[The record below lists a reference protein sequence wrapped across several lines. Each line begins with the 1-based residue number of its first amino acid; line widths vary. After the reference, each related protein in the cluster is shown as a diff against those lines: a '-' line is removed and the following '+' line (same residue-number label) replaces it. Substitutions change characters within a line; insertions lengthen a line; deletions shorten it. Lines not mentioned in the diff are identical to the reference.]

1 MLGVKLQRT
10 SYSRKDPDSLE
21 RLRKAVEDWDNKS
34 GPLFNHLESGMA
46 LPMKD
51 YAASVG
57 IPYQTFHREMQ
68 HSPHGSATVISKYLA
83 SV

>member
-10 SYSRKDPDSLE
+10 SRKDPNSMQ

-51 YAASVG
+51 YG
-57 IPYQTFHREMQ
+57 LCRELYLHSYAQ
-68 HSPHGSATVISKYLA
+68 HSPQHGSTTVTVSI
-83 SV
+83 

>member
-10 SYSRKDPDSLE
+10 SYSRKDPESLQ

-34 GPLFNHLESGMA
+34 GPLFNHLESGMV

-57 IPYQTFHREMQ
+57 IPYQHCSTHRMEA
-68 HSPHGSATVISKYLA
+68 PPL
-83 SV
+83 SVSI

>member
-1 MLGVKLQRT
+1 MKLQQT
-10 SYSRKDPDSLE
+10 KDPDSMQ

-34 GPLFNHLESGMA
+34 GPLFNHLSESGMA

-51 YAASVG
+51 YAASFTVH
-57 IPYQTFHREMQ
+57 TFLHSYTQ
-68 HSPHGSATVISKYLA
+68 HSPHGSATVISKYFAWYLV

>member
-10 SYSRKDPDSLE
+10 SRKDPNSMQ

-51 YAASVG
+51 YAASF
-57 IPYQTFHREMQ
+57 TFIRTRSTHRSMEA
-68 HSPHGSATVISKYLA
+68 PP
-83 SV
+83 